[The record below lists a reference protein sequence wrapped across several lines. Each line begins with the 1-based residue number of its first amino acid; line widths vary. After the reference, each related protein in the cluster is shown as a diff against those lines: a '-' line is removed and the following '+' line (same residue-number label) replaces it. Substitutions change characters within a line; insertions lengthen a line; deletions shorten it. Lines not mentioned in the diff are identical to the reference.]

1 MPPALAGL
9 SHPIGS
15 SALRA
20 AGVIHADVR
29 RGEFRGEFNSAAD
42 PKTFKTEKGFK
53 EKGKKR
59 IEGMDAVMRDADACR
74 SLLEAS
80 CRLIGTHGACPAY
93 ATSSRTSPA
102 PPIFAAFLA
111 RRGRLSR

>member
-1 MPPALAGL
+1 LFGSLGSEHQPAIARRLSQPTRCPRERESGRIALGSTFFERPQSLEVMPPALAGL

-53 EKGKKR
+53 EKG
-59 IEGMDAVMRDADACR
+59 
-74 SLLEAS
+74 
-80 CRLIGTHGACPAY
+80 
-93 ATSSRTSPA
+93 
-102 PPIFAAFLA
+102 
-111 RRGRLSR
+111 